1 MPCSPSLAT
10 EFLVTM
16 VTLEPIN
23 LVQLPVLV
31 EVFFS
36 IEAVPDTAEEG
47 TSEVHL
53 PMNPHGHGLVLSWI
67 VSVHKLHR
75 RVCPS
80 CHNYQGFSAKKNMF
94 LPDIIKDNSD
104 SLEKTRGL
112 DYMGFACLLLKLSL
126 SACSSKIISPASI
139 QPAAARL
146 FRRLQL
152 TVTKKLY
159 LVSGS
164 SEANR

>member
-1 MPCSPSLAT
+1 MYFRHLPCSLPSAT
-10 EFLVTM
+10 EFLVTKWSHWNPSL
-16 VTLEPIN
+16 TLQRKGRVRCIF
-23 LVQLPVLV
+23 LWTL
-31 EVFFS
+31 
-36 IEAVPDTAEEG
+36 
-47 TSEVHL
+47 
-53 PMNPHGHGLVLSWI
+53 MVLSWI

-80 CHNYQGFSAKKNMF
+80 CHNYRGFSAKKNMF

-112 DYMGFACLLLKLSL
+112 DYMGLFMLLLKLSL
-126 SACSSKIISPASI
+126 CSACSSKIISPASI

-152 TVTKKLY
+152 TVICVIFHPCTFLLY
-159 LVSGS
+159 TCTVSI
-164 SEANR
+164 AVKPV